1 MEKMGV
7 TMAFFGTS
15 NNAASSANPFR
26 FPNLENDTRHYTHR
40 LGRFSVL
47 EHDRDISVAP
57 DNAVT
62 EYFMAKMGVRRRQLV
77 VRLDGASSAIIQAGA
92 MQWMLGDIE
101 MTTGVKGAG
110 DLFGKMVRGAVTG
123 ERAIKPEY
131 RGNGMIVLEPTHKH
145 IILQD
150 VANWG
155 SGGIVVEDGMFFASE
170 GTVQHRL
177 VSRST
182 ASSAFAGGEGFFNL
196 ALSGS
201 GVVALESNVPFEELI
216 EIELVGDTLKI
227 DGHMAVAW
235 SASLD
240 FTVERSGKSLIGS
253 AASGEGLVNVY
264 RGTGKVLMSPV
275 ASSFTFGAATHNVSE
290 KL

>member
-1 MEKMGV
+1 
-7 TMAFFGTS
+7 MALFGSTTGGS
-15 NNAASSANPFR
+15 ASNPFS
-26 FPNLENDTRHYTHR
+26 FPELENDTRHYTHR
-40 LGRFSVL
+40 LGSFAVL

-57 DNAVT
+57 DNAVE

-77 VRLDGASSAIIQAGA
+77 IRLEGGNTAIIQAGA

-101 MTTGVKGAG
+101 MTTGIKSAG

-123 ERAIKPEY
+123 EKAIKPEY
-131 RGNGMIVLEPTHKH
+131 RGNGLIVLEPTHKH
-145 IILQD
+145 IILQN
-150 VANWG
+150 VASWG
-155 SGGIVVEDGMFFASE
+155 AGGMVVEDGMFLASE

-177 VSRST
+177 VARST

-196 ALSGS
+196 ALAGN
-201 GVVALESNVPFEELI
+201 GVVALESNVPYEELI
-216 EIELVGDTLKI
+216 AIDLVGDTLKI
-227 DGHMAVAW
+227 DGHMAIAW

-264 RGTGKVLMSPV
+264 RGTGRVLMSPV
-275 ASSFTFGAATHNVSE
+275 ASNFSLGAATHNVSE

>member
-1 MEKMGV
+1 
-7 TMAFFGTS
+7 MALFGSTTGGS
-15 NNAASSANPFR
+15 ASNPFS
-26 FPNLENDTRHYTHR
+26 FPELENDTRHYTHR
-40 LGRFSVL
+40 LGSFAVL

-57 DNAVT
+57 DNAVE

-77 VRLDGASSAIIQAGA
+77 IRLEGGNTAIIQAGA

-101 MTTGVKGAG
+101 MTTGIKSAG

-123 ERAIKPEY
+123 EKAIKPEY
-131 RGNGMIVLEPTHKH
+131 RGNGLIVLEPTHKH
-145 IILQD
+145 IILQN
-150 VANWG
+150 VASWG
-155 SGGIVVEDGMFFASE
+155 ASGMVVEDGMFFASE
-170 GTVQHRL
+170 GSVQHRL
-177 VSRST
+177 VARST

-196 ALSGS
+196 VLAGN
-201 GVVALESNVPFEELI
+201 GVVALESNVPYEELI
-216 EIELVGDTLKI
+216 AIDLVGDTLKI
-227 DGHMAVAW
+227 DGHMAIAW

-264 RGTGKVLMSPV
+264 RGTGRVLMSPV
-275 ASSFTFGAATHNVSE
+275 ASNFSLGAATHNVSE

>member
-1 MEKMGV
+1 
-7 TMAFFGTS
+7 MALFGSTTGGS
-15 NNAASSANPFR
+15 ASNPFS
-26 FPNLENDTRHYTHR
+26 FPELENDTRHYTHR
-40 LGRFSVL
+40 LGSFAVL

-57 DNAVT
+57 DNAVE

-77 VRLDGASSAIIQAGA
+77 IRLEGGNTAIIQAGA

-101 MTTGVKGAG
+101 MTTGIKSAG

-123 ERAIKPEY
+123 EKAIKPEY
-131 RGNGMIVLEPTHKH
+131 RGNGLIVLEPTHKH
-145 IILQD
+145 IILQN
-150 VANWG
+150 VASWG
-155 SGGIVVEDGMFFASE
+155 AGGMVVEDGMFFASE

-177 VSRST
+177 VARST

-196 ALSGS
+196 ALAGN
-201 GVVALESNVPFEELI
+201 GVVALESNVPYEELI
-216 EIELVGDTLKI
+216 AIDLVGDTLKI
-227 DGHMAVAW
+227 DGHMAIAW

-264 RGTGKVLMSPV
+264 RGTGRVLMSPTV
-275 ASSFTFGAATHNVSE
+275 YNTIFAPAGAG
-290 KL
+290 L

>member
-1 MEKMGV
+1 
-7 TMAFFGTS
+7 MALFGSTTGES
-15 NNAASSANPFR
+15 ASNPFS
-26 FPNLENDTRHYTHR
+26 FPELENDTRHYTHR
-40 LGRFSVL
+40 LGSFAVL

-57 DNAVT
+57 DNAVE

-77 VRLDGASSAIIQAGA
+77 IRLEGGNTATIQSGA

-101 MTTGVKGAG
+101 MTTGIKSAG

-123 ERAIKPEY
+123 EKAIKPVY
-131 RGNGMIVLEPTHKH
+131 RGNGLIVLEPTHKH
-145 IILQD
+145 IILQN
-150 VANWG
+150 VASWG
-155 SGGIVVEDGMFFASE
+155 AGGMVVEDGMFFASE

-177 VSRST
+177 VARST

-196 ALSGS
+196 ALAGN
-201 GVVALESNVPFEELI
+201 GVVALESNVPYEELI
-216 EIELVGDTLKI
+216 AIDLVGDTLKI
-227 DGHMAVAW
+227 DGHMAIAW

-264 RGTGKVLMSPV
+264 RGTGRVLMSPV
-275 ASSFTFGAATHNVSE
+275 ASNFSLGAATHNVSE

>member
-1 MEKMGV
+1 M
-7 TMAFFGTS
+7 
-15 NNAASSANPFR
+15 
-26 FPNLENDTRHYTHR
+26 
-40 LGRFSVL
+40 L

-77 VRLDGASSAIIQAGA
+77 IRVENGSSVTIQAGA
-92 MQWMLGDIE
+92 MQWMLGNVE
-101 MTTGVKGAG
+101 MTTGIKGAG

-131 RGNGMIVLEPTHKH
+131 RGNGMIVLEPTHKF

-150 VANWG
+150 VSTWG
-155 SGGIVVEDGMFFASE
+155 AGGMVVEDGMFFASE

-177 VSRST
+177 VARST
-182 ASSAFAGGEGFFNL
+182 ASSALGGGEGFFNL

-201 GVVALESNVPFEELI
+201 GVVALESNVPYEELI
-216 EIELVGDTLKI
+216 TIDLVGDTLKI

-235 SASLD
+235 SSSLE

-275 ASSFTFGAATHNVSE
+275 ASSFSLGAATHNVSE
-290 KL
+290 RF

>member
-1 MEKMGV
+1 
-7 TMAFFGTS
+7 MALFNS
-15 NNAASSANPFR
+15 ASTGSQPNPFS
-26 FPNLENDTRHYTHR
+26 FPNLENETRHYTHK
-40 LGRFSVL
+40 LGRFAVL

-77 VRLDGASSAIIQAGA
+77 VRVENGSSVTIQAGA
-92 MQWMLGDIE
+92 MQWMLGNVE
-101 MTTGVKGAG
+101 MTTGIKGAG

-123 ERAIKPEY
+123 ERAIKLEY
-131 RGNGMIVLEPTHKH
+131 RGNGMIVLEPTHKF

-150 VANWG
+150 VSTWG
-155 SGGIVVEDGMFFASE
+155 AGGMVVEDGMFFASE

-177 VSRST
+177 VARST
-182 ASSAFAGGEGFFNL
+182 ASSALGGGEGFFNL

-201 GVVALESNVPFEELI
+201 GVVALESNVPYEELI
-216 EIELVGDTLKI
+216 AIDLVGDTLKI

-235 SASLD
+235 SSSLE

-275 ASSFTFGAATHNVSE
+275 ASSFSLGAATHNVSE
-290 KL
+290 RF

>member
-1 MEKMGV
+1 
-7 TMAFFGTS
+7 MALFGSTTGGS
-15 NNAASSANPFR
+15 ASNPFS
-26 FPNLENDTRHYTHR
+26 FPELENDTRHYTHR
-40 LGRFSVL
+40 LGSFAVL

-57 DNAVT
+57 DNAVE

-77 VRLDGASSAIIQAGA
+77 IRLEGGNTATIQSGA

-101 MTTGVKGAG
+101 MTTGIKGAG

-123 ERAIKPEY
+123 EKAIKPEY
-131 RGNGMIVLEPTHKH
+131 RGNGLIVLEPTHKH
-145 IILQD
+145 SSLQN
-150 VANWG
+150 VASWG
-155 SGGIVVEDGMFFASE
+155 NGGMVVEDGMFFASE

-177 VSRST
+177 VARST

-196 ALSGS
+196 ALAGN
-201 GVVALESNVPFEELI
+201 GVVALESNVPYEELI
-216 EIELVGDTLKI
+216 AIDLVGDTLKI
-227 DGHMAVAW
+227 DGHMAIAW

-264 RGTGKVLMSPV
+264 RGTGRVLMSPV
-275 ASSFTFGAATHNVSE
+275 ASNFSLGAATHNVSE

>member
-1 MEKMGV
+1 
-7 TMAFFGTS
+7 MALFGSTTGGS
-15 NNAASSANPFR
+15 ASNPFS
-26 FPNLENDTRHYTHR
+26 FPELENDTRHYTHR
-40 LGRFSVL
+40 LGSFAVL

-57 DNAVT
+57 DNAVE

-77 VRLDGASSAIIQAGA
+77 IRLEGGNTATIQSGA

-101 MTTGVKGAG
+101 MTTGIKGAG

-123 ERAIKPEY
+123 EKAIKPEY
-131 RGNGMIVLEPTHKH
+131 RGNGLIVLEPTHKH
-145 IILQD
+145 IILQN
-150 VANWG
+150 VASWG
-155 SGGIVVEDGMFFASE
+155 NGGMVVEDGMFFASE

-177 VSRST
+177 VARST

-196 ALSGS
+196 ALAGN
-201 GVVALESNVPFEELI
+201 GVVALESNVPYEELI
-216 EIELVGDTLKI
+216 AIDLVGDTLKI
-227 DGHMAVAW
+227 DGHMAIAW

-264 RGTGKVLMSPV
+264 RGTGRVLMSPV
-275 ASSFTFGAATHNVSE
+275 ASNFSLGAATHNVSE

>member
-1 MEKMGV
+1 
-7 TMAFFGTS
+7 MALFGSTTGGS
-15 NNAASSANPFR
+15 ASNPFS
-26 FPNLENDTRHYTHR
+26 FPELENDTRHYTHR
-40 LGRFSVL
+40 LGSFAVL
-47 EHDRDISVAP
+47 EHERDISVAP
-57 DNAVT
+57 DNAVE

-77 VRLDGASSAIIQAGA
+77 IRLEGGNTAIIQAGA

-101 MTTGVKGAG
+101 MTTGIKSAG

-123 ERAIKPEY
+123 EKAIKPEY

-145 IILQD
+145 IILQN
-150 VANWG
+150 VASWDA
-155 SGGIVVEDGMFFASE
+155 GGMVVEDGMFFASE

-177 VSRST
+177 VARST

-196 ALSGS
+196 ALAGN
-201 GVVALESNVPFEELI
+201 GVVALESNVPYEELI
-216 EIELVGDTLKI
+216 AIDLVGDTLKI
-227 DGHMAVAW
+227 DGHMAIAW

-264 RGTGKVLMSPV
+264 RGTGRVLMSPV
-275 ASSFTFGAATHNVSE
+275 ASNFSLGAATHNVSE

>member
-1 MEKMGV
+1 
-7 TMAFFGTS
+7 MALFGSSSTAPQTS
-15 NNAASSANPFR
+15 NPFS
-26 FPNLENDTRHYTHR
+26 FPNLENDTRHYTHQ
-40 LGRFSVL
+40 LGGFSVL
-47 EHDRDISVAP
+47 EHERDISVAP
-57 DNAVT
+57 DNAVS

-77 VRLDGASSAIIQAGA
+77 IKLTNGSSAVIQSGA

-123 ERAIKPEY
+123 EKAIKPEY
-131 RGNGMIVLEPTHKH
+131 RGNGMIVLEPTHKY

-150 VANWG
+150 VASWG
-155 SGGIVVEDGMFFASE
+155 TGGIVVEDGMFFASE

-201 GVVALESNVPFEELI
+201 GVIALESNVPYEELI

-275 ASSFTFGAATHNVSE
+275 ASSLSLGTAAHNVSE
-290 KL
+290 KV

>member
-1 MEKMGV
+1 
-7 TMAFFGTS
+7 MALFGSTTGGS
-15 NNAASSANPFR
+15 ASNPFS
-26 FPNLENDTRHYTHR
+26 FPELENDTRHYTHR
-40 LGRFSVL
+40 LGSFAVL

-57 DNAVT
+57 DNAVE

-77 VRLDGASSAIIQAGA
+77 IRLEGGNTATIQSGA

-101 MTTGVKGAG
+101 MTTGIKSAG

-123 ERAIKPEY
+123 EKAIKPEY

-145 IILQD
+145 IILQN
-150 VANWG
+150 VASWG
-155 SGGIVVEDGMFFASE
+155 NGGMVVEDGMFFASE
-170 GTVQHRL
+170 GSVQHRL
-177 VSRST
+177 VARST

-196 ALSGS
+196 ALAGN
-201 GVVALESNVPFEELI
+201 GVVALESNVPYEELI
-216 EIELVGDTLKI
+216 AIDLVGDTLKI
-227 DGHMAVAW
+227 DGHMAIAW

-264 RGTGKVLMSPV
+264 RGTGRVLMSPV
-275 ASSFTFGAATHNVSE
+275 ASNFSLGAATHNVSE

>member
-1 MEKMGV
+1 
-7 TMAFFGTS
+7 MALFNS
-15 NNAASSANPFR
+15 ASAGSQPNPFS
-26 FPNLENDTRHYTHR
+26 FPNLENETRHYTHK
-40 LGRFSVL
+40 LGRFAVL

-77 VRLDGASSAIIQAGA
+77 VRVENGSSVTIQAGA
-92 MQWMLGDIE
+92 MQWMLGNVE
-101 MTTGVKGAG
+101 MTTGIKGAG

-131 RGNGMIVLEPTHKH
+131 RGNGMIVLEPTHKF

-150 VANWG
+150 VSTWG
-155 SGGIVVEDGMFFASE
+155 AGGMVVEDGMFFASE

-177 VSRST
+177 VARST
-182 ASSAFAGGEGFFNL
+182 ASSALGGGEGFFNL

-201 GVVALESNVPFEELI
+201 GVVALESNVPYEELI
-216 EIELVGDTLKI
+216 AIDLVGDTLKI

-235 SASLD
+235 SSSLE

-275 ASSFTFGAATHNVSE
+275 ASSFSLGAATHNVSE
-290 KL
+290 RF

>member
-1 MEKMGV
+1 
-7 TMAFFGTS
+7 MALFGSTTGGS
-15 NNAASSANPFR
+15 ASNPFS
-26 FPNLENDTRHYTHR
+26 FPELENDTRHYTHR
-40 LGRFSVL
+40 LGSFAVL

-57 DNAVT
+57 DNAVE

-77 VRLDGASSAIIQAGA
+77 IRLEGGNTAIIQAGA

-101 MTTGVKGAG
+101 MTTGIKSAG

-123 ERAIKPEY
+123 EKAIKPEY
-131 RGNGMIVLEPTHKH
+131 RGNGLIVLEPTHKH
-145 IILQD
+145 IILQN
-150 VANWG
+150 VASWG
-155 SGGIVVEDGMFFASE
+155 ASGMVVEDGMFFASE

-177 VSRST
+177 VARSA

-196 ALSGS
+196 ALAGN
-201 GVVALESNVPFEELI
+201 GVVALESNVPYEELI
-216 EIELVGDTLKI
+216 AIDLVGDTLKI
-227 DGHMAVAW
+227 DGHMAIAW

-264 RGTGKVLMSPV
+264 RGTGRVLMSPV
-275 ASSFTFGAATHNVSE
+275 ASNFSLGAATHNVSE

>member
-1 MEKMGV
+1 
-7 TMAFFGTS
+7 MALFGSTTGGS
-15 NNAASSANPFR
+15 ASNPFS
-26 FPNLENDTRHYTHR
+26 FPELENDTRHYTHR
-40 LGRFSVL
+40 LGSFAVL

-57 DNAVT
+57 DNAVE

-77 VRLDGASSAIIQAGA
+77 IRLEGGNTAIIQAGA

-101 MTTGVKGAG
+101 MTTGIKSAG

-123 ERAIKPEY
+123 EKAIKPEY
-131 RGNGMIVLEPTHKH
+131 RGNGLIVLEPTHKH
-145 IILQD
+145 IILQN
-150 VANWG
+150 VASWG
-155 SGGIVVEDGMFFASE
+155 AGGMVVEDGMFFASE

-177 VSRST
+177 VARST

-196 ALSGS
+196 ALAGN
-201 GVVALESNVPFEELI
+201 GVVALESNVPYEELI
-216 EIELVGDTLKI
+216 AIDLVGDTLKI
-227 DGHMAVAW
+227 DGHMAIAW

-264 RGTGKVLMSPV
+264 RGTGRVLMSPV
-275 ASSFTFGAATHNVSE
+275 ASNFSLGAATHNVSE

>member
-1 MEKMGV
+1 
-7 TMAFFGTS
+7 MALFGSTTGGS
-15 NNAASSANPFR
+15 ASNPFS
-26 FPNLENDTRHYTHR
+26 FPELENDTRHYTHR
-40 LGRFSVL
+40 LGSFAVL

-57 DNAVT
+57 DNAVE

-77 VRLDGASSAIIQAGA
+77 IRLEGGNTAIIQAGA

-101 MTTGVKGAG
+101 MTTGIKSAG

-123 ERAIKPEY
+123 EKAIKPEY
-131 RGNGMIVLEPTHKH
+131 RGNGLIVLEPTHKH
-145 IILQD
+145 IILQN
-150 VANWG
+150 VASWG
-155 SGGIVVEDGMFFASE
+155 AGGMVVEDGMFFASE

-177 VSRST
+177 VARST

-196 ALSGS
+196 VLAGN
-201 GVVALESNVPFEELI
+201 GVVALESNVPYEELI
-216 EIELVGDTLKI
+216 AIDLVGDTLKI
-227 DGHMAVAW
+227 DGHMAIAW

-264 RGTGKVLMSPV
+264 RGTGRVLMSPV
-275 ASSFTFGAATHNVSE
+275 ASNFSLGAATHNVSE

>member
-1 MEKMGV
+1 
-7 TMAFFGTS
+7 MALFGSTTGES
-15 NNAASSANPFR
+15 ASNPFS
-26 FPNLENDTRHYTHR
+26 FPELENDTRHYTHR
-40 LGRFSVL
+40 LGSFAVL
-47 EHDRDISVAP
+47 EHERDISVAP
-57 DNAVT
+57 DNAVE

-77 VRLDGASSAIIQAGA
+77 IRLEGGNTAIIQAGA

-101 MTTGVKGAG
+101 MTTGIKSAG

-123 ERAIKPEY
+123 EKAIKPEY

-145 IILQD
+145 IILQN
-150 VANWG
+150 VASWG
-155 SGGIVVEDGMFFASE
+155 AGGMVVEDGMFFASE

-177 VSRST
+177 VARST

-196 ALSGS
+196 VLAGN
-201 GVVALESNVPFEELI
+201 GVVALESNVPYEELI
-216 EIELVGDTLKI
+216 AIDLVGDTLKI
-227 DGHMAVAW
+227 DGHMAIAW

-264 RGTGKVLMSPV
+264 RGTGRVLMSPV
-275 ASSFTFGAATHNVSE
+275 ASNFSLGAATHNVSE

>member
-1 MEKMGV
+1 
-7 TMAFFGTS
+7 MALFGST
-15 NNAASSANPFR
+15 AAGSASNPFS
-26 FPNLENDTRHYTHR
+26 FPELENDTRHYTHR
-40 LGRFSVL
+40 LGSFAVL

-57 DNAVT
+57 DNAVE

-77 VRLDGASSAIIQAGA
+77 IRLEGGNTAIIQAGA

-101 MTTGVKGAG
+101 MTTGIKSAG

-123 ERAIKPEY
+123 EKAIKPEY

-145 IILQD
+145 IILQN
-150 VANWG
+150 VASWG
-155 SGGIVVEDGMFFASE
+155 AGGMAVEDGMFFASE
-170 GTVQHRL
+170 GSVQHRL
-177 VSRST
+177 VARST

-196 ALSGS
+196 ALAGN
-201 GVVALESNVPFEELI
+201 GVVALESNVPYEELI
-216 EIELVGDTLKI
+216 AIDLVGDTLKI
-227 DGHMAVAW
+227 DGHMAIAW

-264 RGTGKVLMSPV
+264 RGTGRVLMSPTV
-275 ASSFTFGAATHNVSE
+275 YTTLIAPAGTNG
-290 KL
+290 